1 MTIAAQL
8 RADERVLGVGIDTA
22 SLDDAARGDAAFGSA
37 YLRRVCSAQESAGL
51 PTEPAERI
59 AALTRLWAAKEA
71 ATKTLAPRAD
81 DPWPWP
87 ALEIEPD
94 GAVQLHSRPAELAQH
109 AGIRRLLVLDAG
121 DPSPDRITMLA
132 LALGPTTDTTESS
145 PS

>member
-1 MTIAAQL
+1 MAIAAQL

-22 SLDDAARGDAAFGSA
+22 SLDDTARGHAAFGGA
-37 YLRRVCSAQESAGL
+37 YLRRICSARESADL
-51 PTEPAERI
+51 PTEPAART

-87 ALEIEPD
+87 ALDIGPD
-94 GAVQLHSRPAELAQH
+94 GAVRLHSRPAELAQH
-109 AGIRRLLVLDAG
+109 AGIRRIVVLDSHI
-121 DPSPDRITMLA
+121 PSPGRTTMLA
-132 LALGPTTDTTESS
+132 LALGPITDTESS